1 MDHRCREV
9 RIPISWGT
17 LAGKLWVPSTPTHEQ
32 KSKALALHGWYDNA
46 GSFDPLIQ
54 FLPRDMTLLA
64 LDLPGHGF
72 SDHYN
77 KNVSYYFTG
86 FISDI
91 VEVLSYLA
99 WKRPILIGHSM
110 GGVLANLVA
119 VTLQN
124 EISKL
129 IIIEAMYTDN
139 QVIPDVFVGFMQRKY
154 EEDAQVKPN
163 KAKLYS
169 SKLEVAKSIL
179 RGNPDISNLSSAECL
194 ATRSCKE
201 VEGGFVL
208 TKDRLMTPLAM
219 GYNRDIYCSSIFPK
233 FYDRLTMPILYI
245 NAKKSKYTFREW
257 MERDGVVKLPSTS
270 QIMEVGEGH
279 MVHMNAPDQV
289 GKIIR
294 EFITQRYTS
303 KL

>member
-9 RIPISWGT
+9 RIPISWGI

-54 FLPRDMTLLA
+54 FLPRVMTLLA

-77 KNVSYYFTG
+77 QKIPYRFTG

-91 VEVLSYLA
+91 LEVLSYLA
-99 WKRPILIGHSM
+99 WKRPILIGHSF
-110 GGVLANLVA
+110 GGMLANLVA

-139 QVIPDVFVGFMQRKY
+139 QVIPEDVFVGFMQRKY

-208 TKDRLMTPLAM
+208 TKDRLMTPLPIE
-219 GYNRDIYCSSIFPK
+219 YNRSIYCSSIFPK
-233 FYDRLTMPILYI
+233 FYDRLTMPIL
-245 NAKKSKYTFREW
+245 S
-257 MERDGVVKLPSTS
+257 
-270 QIMEVGEGH
+270 
-279 MVHMNAPDQV
+279 
-289 GKIIR
+289 
-294 EFITQRYTS
+294 
-303 KL
+303 